1 LHYTLLTSK
10 LIKCSLKQTLLTLL
24 TILNVNDYILIHRAR
39 QHFPVNPI
47 FLFSYSP
54 YITTV
59 TRILMH

>member
-1 LHYTLLTSK
+1 MFFK
-10 LIKCSLKQTLLTLL
+10 ANQLTLL
-24 TILNVNDYILIHRAR
+24 TILNVNDYILIHRAS
-39 QHFPVNPI
+39 QHFPINPI